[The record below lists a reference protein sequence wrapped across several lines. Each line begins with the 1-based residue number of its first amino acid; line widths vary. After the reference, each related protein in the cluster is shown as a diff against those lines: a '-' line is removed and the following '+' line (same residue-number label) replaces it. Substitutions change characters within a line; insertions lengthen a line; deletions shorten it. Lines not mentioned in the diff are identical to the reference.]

1 LGEVIRIAAT
11 ALATAYTGFQGG
23 GFGGG
28 GFVAEVIGQL
38 QYDPSDNS
46 IMTRGGDAFRP
57 QGGNATAA
65 NALEDVYLYDLG
77 KVSLKPGERLTKPLF
92 HVTTAY
98 EMVNTWSDVGSQ
110 AITKLL
116 RIKNDS
122 NLPLTPGSCM
132 VLKDGKL
139 LAMTSMPY
147 ASPTQSVDI
156 EMGTVLDLKV
166 ATETAVTGTRRV
178 ADTTPQAF
186 IYSWRKTVVLEN
198 PRDEEVLFE
207 IATEVDGHIIDA
219 GGAKVTAVEKYFN
232 RPPYFRQSVVW
243 KVTVA
248 PHSIKELRV
257 AFETRSN

>member
-1 LGEVIRIAAT
+1 V
-11 ALATAYTGFQGG
+11 
-23 GFGGG
+23 
-28 GFVAEVIGQL
+28 
-38 QYDPSDNS
+38 
-46 IMTRGGDAFRP
+46 RGSDAFRP
-57 QGGNATAA
+57 QGGSATAA

-122 NLPLTPGSCM
+122 SLPLTPGSCM

-166 ATETAVTGTRRV
+166 ATETTVTGTRRV

-207 IATEVDGHIIDA
+207 ITTEVDGHIIDA

-243 KVTVA
+243 KVAVA
-248 PHSIKELRV
+248 PRSIKELRV